1 MSQSPISP
9 ELMLRIHQDQQAVA
23 AELPSL
29 EARDARMHEAAAEE
43 TLCGHL
49 RRAVHASPRPIREI
63 AAESGIESEL
73 LCDFL
78 EGTRPLQSDVL
89 DRLMRAA
96 GVGVSFGG

>member
-1 MSQSPISP
+1 MSDFHISP
-9 ELMLRIHQDQQAVA
+9 ELMLRVQHDQQAVA
-23 AELPSL
+23 AELPEL
-29 EARDARMHEAAAEE
+29 QIRDARMCQAAAED

-63 AAESGIESEL
+63 AHDAGIESEL

-78 EGTRPLQSDVL
+78 EGTQTLQSDVL

-96 GVGVSFGG
+96 GVAVSFGR